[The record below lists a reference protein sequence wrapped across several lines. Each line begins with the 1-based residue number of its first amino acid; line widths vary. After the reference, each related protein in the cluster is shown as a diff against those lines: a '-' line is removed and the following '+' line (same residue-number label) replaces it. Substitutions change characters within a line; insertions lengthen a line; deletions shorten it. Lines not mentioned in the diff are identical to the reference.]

1 MSNMNSAPEK
11 VQLQPAA
18 PKAARNKRA
27 KYNRVTAFDVIL
39 YIVMILFMACII
51 VPFLH
56 VIVVSLSD
64 KANVAA
70 GNVGLWPMVGDGLGV
85 TIENYKQMLADGQFV
100 TAYGNTIL
108 YTVLGTFLSLMTTAM
123 AAYALARRKLVGH
136 TFFSV
141 LITITMFFGGGLIPT
156 VLTVK
161 ETYQLDGTIWS
172 QILPGLISTW
182 NLIIMRSFF
191 VAYPKEIIESGE
203 IDGLQEAG
211 VFMRLVLPTSK
222 AALATI
228 GLYYAVAYW
237 NQYMPSLLYLSG
249 KKELQPVMHVLQRM
263 IKSVNGEQM
272 GTSEGTTML
281 AATVRY
287 CAIMIVVTPIMCV
300 YPFIQKYFVKGVMV
314 GSIKG

>member
-1 MSNMNSAPEK
+1 MSNKNAAPEK
-11 VQLQPAA
+11 VALAPAV
-18 PKAARNKRA
+18 ARNKKA
-27 KYNRVTAFDVIL
+27 KYNRVTLFDVIL
-39 YIVMILFMACII
+39 YLVMILFMACII
-51 VPFLH
+51 LPFLH
-56 VIVVSLSD
+56 VISVSLSS
-64 KANVAA
+64 NQYVIA
-70 GNVGLWPMVGDGLGV
+70 GQVSLWPKGF
-85 TIENYKQMLADGQFV
+85 TIQNYVQMLADGKFTQ
-100 TAYGNTIL
+100 AYAYTIF
-108 YTVLGTFLSLMTTAM
+108 YTVVGTFLSLMTTAM

-136 TFFSV
+136 NLFSIM
-141 LITITMFFGGGLIPT
+141 ITITMFFGGGLIPT

-161 ETYQLDGTIWS
+161 EMYHLDGSVWS

-237 NQYMPSLLYLSG
+237 NAYMPSLLYLSG
-249 KKELQPVMHVLQRM
+249 APEKQPVMHLLQRM
-263 IKSVNGEQM
+263 ISSVNNEDMNGGQ
-272 GTSEGTTML
+272 EGTHMV

-314 GSIKG
+314 GSVKG

>member
-1 MSNMNSAPEK
+1 MSNKNAASEK
-11 VQLQPAA
+11 VALAPAV
-18 PKAARNKRA
+18 KNKKA
-27 KYNRVTAFDVIL
+27 KYNRVTLFDVIL
-39 YIVMILFMACII
+39 YVVMILFMACII

-56 VIVVSLSD
+56 VISVSLS
-64 KANVAA
+64 ANQYVIS
-70 GNVGLWPMVGDGLGV
+70 GQVSLWPKGF
-85 TIENYKQMLADGQFV
+85 TIQNYVQMLADGKFTQ
-100 TAYGNTIL
+100 AYAYTIF
-108 YTVLGTFLSLMTTAM
+108 YTVVGTFLSLMTTAM

-136 TFFSV
+136 NLFSIM
-141 LITITMFFGGGLIPT
+141 ITITMFFGGGLIPT

-161 ETYQLDGTIWS
+161 NTYGLDGSVWS

-237 NQYMPSLLYLSG
+237 NAYMPSLLYLSSAPE
-249 KKELQPVMHVLQRM
+249 KQPVMHLLQRM
-263 IKSVNGEQM
+263 ISQVSNEEMNGQ
-272 GTSEGTTML
+272 EGTHMV

-314 GSIKG
+314 GSVKG